1 MVRVLLLSTY
11 ELGHQPL
18 HVASPAAVLM
28 SAGHDVMAVDL
39 SIDRLGDEAIEWAE
53 AVGISVPMHTALR
66 LAAGVVDRCRRIRP
80 GLPIALYGLYA
91 GMNPELDVDAM
102 LVGEYEAGLLSW
114 VGDTTGGGLAVDLGR
129 QSFQVPERGLLP
141 PLDAYAHL
149 RTGDLHRVV
158 GYVEASH
165 GCRHRCR
172 HCPIPAVYDGRYRI
186 VGEETVVADVLAQVE
201 AGAGHITFGDP
212 DFLNGPA
219 YAMAVLERC
228 HREVPAVTFDVT
240 IKVEHLLRHSDL
252 VRRLPG
258 LGVLFAIS
266 AFESTDDRT
275 LRLLEK
281 GHTVADMR
289 AAMDLCREVGLDLHP
304 SWMPFVP
311 WTAPGDVVDIF
322 RFLDGHDLLTIT
334 DPVQMSIKLL
344 IPPGSLMLE
353 VPEVAEAVGDF
364 DPGALG
370 YQWAFADPA
379 AGVLQQSLA
388 AMAEEADAVGRDP
401 VETLVAMW
409 AVALDAAGADAS
421 EAQIPPGAT
430 VGRPRMTE
438 SWFC

>member
-1 MVRVLLLSTY
+1 M
-11 ELGHQPL
+11 
-18 HVASPAAVLM
+18 
-28 SAGHDVMAVDL
+28 
-39 SIDRLGDEAIEWAE
+39 
-53 AVGISVPMHTALR
+53 
-66 LAAGVVDRCRRIRP
+66 
-80 GLPIALYGLYA
+80 
-91 GMNPELDVDAM
+91 
-102 LVGEYEAGLLSW
+102 
-114 VGDTTGGGLAVDLGR
+114 
-129 QSFQVPERGLLP
+129 
-141 PLDAYAHL
+141 
-149 RTGDLHRVV
+149 
-158 GYVEASH
+158 
-165 GCRHRCR
+165 
-172 HCPIPAVYDGRYRI
+172 
-186 VGEETVVADVLAQVE
+186 
-201 AGAGHITFGDP
+201 
-212 DFLNGPA
+212 
-219 YAMAVLERC
+219 
-228 HREVPAVTFDVT
+228 
-240 IKVEHLLRHSDL
+240 
-252 VRRLPG
+252 RRLPG

-322 RFLDGHDLLTIT
+322 RFLDGHDLLAIT

-388 AMAEEADAVGRDP
+388 GMAEEADAVGRDP